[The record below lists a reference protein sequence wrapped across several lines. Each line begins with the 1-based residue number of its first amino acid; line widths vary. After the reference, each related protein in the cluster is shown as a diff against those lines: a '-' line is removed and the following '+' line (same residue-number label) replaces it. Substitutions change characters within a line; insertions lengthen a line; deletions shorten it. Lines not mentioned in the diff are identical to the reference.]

1 LGSPRVRA
9 RRKAYR
15 QSKKEWKVNNSV
27 KETTFA
33 IVLGLGIS
41 RTHLAEF
48 DVARFERLKLRAVDM
63 APELKL
69 RITHGLVIV
78 DENKKI
84 MLLYLPWAMLEG

>member
-1 LGSPRVRA
+1 MRA

-15 QSKKEWKVNNSV
+15 ESKKEWKVNNYV

-33 IVLGLGIS
+33 IVWGTGIS
-41 RTHLAEF
+41 KTHLAEF

-63 APELKL
+63 ALELKI
-69 RITHGLVIV
+69 RITRDLVIV
-78 DENKKI
+78 DENEKI